1 MLRYIGARLL
11 QMIPVLFGITLI
23 SFALMYLSPS
33 DPALMML
40 TAQGSAPTPD
50 LVEAVRHEMGL
61 DQPAYIQYL
70 N

>member
-1 MLRYIGARLL
+1 MLRHIGARLL

-50 LVEAVRHEMGL
+50 LLRPFVTKWGL
-61 DQPAYIQYL
+61 TSQPTYSI
-70 N
+70 